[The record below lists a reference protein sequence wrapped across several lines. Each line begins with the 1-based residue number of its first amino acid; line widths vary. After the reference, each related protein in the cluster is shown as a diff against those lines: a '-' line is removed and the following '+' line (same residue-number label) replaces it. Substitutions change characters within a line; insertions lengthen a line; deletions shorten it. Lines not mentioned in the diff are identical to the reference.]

1 MVVNSAGRRR
11 NVMMIGPTLEGIVKL
26 VIAVAIIG
34 LVLGLALARTEL
46 LNPKRTQVEAKIM
59 EQKALIEAQRESI
72 DLDTYR
78 KEQELYLKARQQ
90 REEENLAYQRELHRA
105 TLWLLSTGGIIVA
118 LGIALGIA
126 ALGVGKAIS
135 MVIITQSI
143 HRAQTYESRIQELRS
158 VVRRLA
164 RANEELERELEHLR
178 REHAALLMESQKT
191 LLWKEVEECA
201 A

>member
-1 MVVNSAGRRR
+1 
-11 NVMMIGPTLEGIVKL
+11 MMIGPTLEGIVKL

>member
-143 HRAQTYESRIQELRS
+143 HRTQTYESRIQELRS

-178 REHAALLMESQKT
+178 REHAALLMESQRT